1 MPRALLADGGPEA
14 LVDTA
19 AGLGADGFDV
29 EQVSGAAA
37 MLASARAVPPD
48 IVVIGFGIPD
58 GGAVDA
64 LRALREFS
72 DAYVIVAIG
81 VPDEVS
87 TILALS
93 MGADDVVGAGTSS
106 REMAARARAMMRRP
120 RVAAIVGGPFAVGG
134 VTVDLLTRG
143 ARAGGADLDLTR
155 IEFDVLAVLAEA
167 APAVVARARLV
178 ERIWGPGWFP
188 DDHVL
193 DVHVSNLRRKLVAAR
208 ADASVVTARGV
219 GFRLAVD
226 D

>member
-1 MPRALLADGGPEA
+1 MPRALVAHDSPEP
-14 LVDTA
+14 
-19 AGLGADGFDV
+19 LGDIAEELDADGFDV
-29 EQVSGAAA
+29 ESVSGTPA

-48 IVVIGFGIPD
+48 IVIVRSGISD
-58 GGAVDA
+58 GTGLAG
-64 LRALREFS
+64 LQALREFS
-72 DAYVIVAIG
+72 DAYVIIVVG
-81 VPDEVS
+81 EPDEVS

-93 MGADDVVGAGTSS
+93 MGADDVVVAGTSG
-106 REMAARARAMMRRP
+106 RELAARARAMLRRP
-120 RVAAIVGGPFAVGG
+120 RAVATVGGPFSVGG
-134 VTVDLLTRG
+134 VSVDLLTR
-143 ARAGGADLDLTR
+143 AASAGGATLDLTR

-167 APAVVARARLV
+167 APAVVPRGRLV

-193 DVHVSNLRRKLVAAR
+193 DVHVSNLRRKLVAAG